1 MVYDNNNYVLYQQNG
16 GKVETD
22 INSGSY
28 TGPSINVSDK
38 TIKMK
43 IGLVKSE
50 NDDTLPS
57 YLVPILECAKG
68 DKSSASQTTSSSVMV
83 TLSGNNLLQVKL
95 TTGFTCEI
103 TSNFLT
109 GTEKSAITIETY
121 YQDSANAIVHNTIYF
136 DESLLKSYDK
146 DKNLTIQK
154 NPFTADAKPSTDSSS
169 EPSYTFT
176 FDFETIITE
185 IKNLPAYQ
193 LIQSMFKVAY
203 NVPSGK
209 SSTACLVKISDG
221 AFLNLNFTGV
231 PFNTDNISAKS
242 DKNKL
247 LLSISTTQAT
257 GIDGCI
263 FKDILGELKL
273 QDNLKQVLELK
284 DYPIDCSRMAAPPSQ
299 KQPPVPGQTPP
310 AQTESNSSSVT
321 GVAPM
326 TKTDSELTNIKESIN
341 KLLKQMNDLTSKQ
354 TNTQGQSTAMNQKF
368 LVGAPGD
375 KNVCGKGGIGLK
387 SDGTIVSIQVPISL
401 VMDEI
406 MTPKM
411 LEMYTSSNRQQAS
424 QKPSDKLIFSAA
436 EQAVTDFGTAA
447 TDDKN
452 AKKTAAE
459 GKIDTATG
467 LVAAAESAAQ
477 AAIDTAPKPYVDE
490 NAAAATI
497 QALTDKLKKEA
508 TDVLDPAK
516 IAYAAISPAPTPTI
530 AFTTEHGLI
539 TTATAAIT
547 TATSADAAGK
557 AAAIATAT
565 TAVES
570 AIAAAKAA
578 DVAVKAAIAAAGKPA
593 PPSGTGAD
601 YTAYETAYTAYD
613 NAKQAFDSASSTALQ
628 TASDTASS
636 APAQTKEAAV
646 AGDAQVKATPQQIEA
661 AKAILRDGVKG
672 VVDGISDDTK
682 GIAKITT
689 AEGEKQEEIT
699 KLTQATKVYTES
711 LAKIKELQATY
722 DAAVVDKNDDA
733 SKKAEADKIDE
744 ALGKIGKAIEE
755 VTKANGLL
763 DTAIG
768 ASQTADAPKAA
779 PAPAA
784 ADDDAAAPA
793 AAPAS
798 AAPAAAVSGD
808 AAAAEAAA
816 AEAAKKNVQAAIS
829 EYNTA
834 KALAIKAA
842 GEAAEAAK
850 AVTDAAEAAQNV
862 TNAVAA
868 VQSDVSGYN
877 TDSTANLTSEKKLL
891 ETLSGELQQL
901 KASLEPLKPAQDEPA
916 NDAAEAQKAQEAAT
930 KQTYTDFYNTFKQCL
945 VVGENE
951 NESQKGQVRTDVSS
965 DNFLT
970 TLNNCFRVKGYKDNE
985 YKNINVKPFFEA
997 VKAASLNSKAHNI
1010 DNTKFEGYQAS
1021 IEGKNINHELL
1032 LAIIK
1037 SLEPNATIFTGTNTT
1052 GINKTSFEELIKS
1065 LTSMLSSEQNTLM
1078 EEIEYGFRNGGG
1090 FSLFDGGSNKPKS
1103 TTKSKSKHKS
1113 TPKSKPK
1120 NKTKKNHSKSNPNP
1134 NPNKSKTPK
1143 IKMNE

>member
-1 MVYDNNNYVLYQQNG
+1 MVYDDNNYALYQQNG

-22 INSGSY
+22 INSESY

-57 YLVPILECAKG
+57 YLVPILDCAKE
-68 DKSSASQTTSSSVMV
+68 DKSPASQTTSSSVVMV
-83 TLSGNNLLQVKL
+83 TLSGNNLIQVTD

-146 DKNLTIQK
+146 DKNLTIAK
-154 NPFTADAKPSTDSSS
+154 NPFTADADAKPSTDSSS

-176 FDFETIITE
+176 FDFDTIITE

-203 NVPSGK
+203 NVTSGK

-299 KQPPVPGQTPP
+299 TPLPAPGQTPP

-368 LVGAPGD
+368 LVGAPSD

-411 LEMYTSSNRQQAS
+411 LEMYTSSNRQPAS
-424 QKPSDKLIFSAA
+424 QKPSALSSGPAASALSSGPAADAQSGNILASSNAPPIVQNLNAQPGNGAQPGSSDQPSVIELDAAKKDALQAAKGKLGELTTKLTTARITPLPAGVEALQNAVEAA
-436 EQAVTDFGTAA
+436 EQAVTAFGNAAADNKPTA
-447 TDDKN
+447 
-452 AKKTAAE
+452 KTAAE

-477 AAIDTAPKPYVDE
+477 TAIDTKPTPPPANDD
-490 NAAAATI
+490 A
-497 QALTDKLKKEA
+497 
-508 TDVLDPAK
+508 AK
-516 IAYAAISPAPTPTI
+516 IQELTGKLEAAKQKFEDAKNKLAQIKSESKPTI
-530 AFTTEHGLI
+530 ESKDVE
-539 TTATAAIT
+539 TALAA
-547 TATSADAAGK
+547 ADAAIK
-557 AAAIATAT
+557 AIASAVDKTKT
-565 TAVES
+565 TAISTAET
-570 AIAAAKAA
+570 
-578 DVAVKAAIAAAGKPA
+578 AVNDAENAVNEFNTKVDAAAGASKP
-593 PPSGTGAD
+593 TGEGVPD
-601 YTAYETAYTAYD
+601 YAAYEAAYKAYD
-613 NAKQAFDSASSTALQ
+613 NAKKAYEAAYKK
-628 TASDTASS
+628 ASDTAGQAGG
-636 APAQTKEAAV
+636 APVSDEDK
-646 AGDAQVKATPQQIEA
+646 KA
-661 AKAILRDGVKG
+661 AKEKLNTDVKS
-672 VVDGISDDTK
+672 VVSGIDDKYKDIQKIQSSDDFDKQLTEA
-682 GIAKITT
+682 GAKK
-689 AEGEKQEEIT
+689 AEIT
-699 KLTQATKVYTES
+699 KLTDATNVYTES
-711 LAKIKELQATY
+711 LAQLTQLQATY
-722 DAAVVDKNDDA
+722 EAAVAYKDDEIHEPEGEKTEEEEK
-733 SKKAEADKIDE
+733 KKAIM
-744 ALGKIGKAIEE
+744 
-755 VTKANGLL
+755 
-763 DTAIG
+763 
-768 ASQTADAPKAA
+768 
-779 PAPAA
+779 
-784 ADDDAAAPA
+784 
-793 AAPAS
+793 
-798 AAPAAAVSGD
+798 
-808 AAAAEAAA
+808 
-816 AEAAKKNVQAAIS
+816 
-829 EYNTA
+829 
-834 KALAIKAA
+834 
-842 GEAAEAAK
+842 
-850 AVTDAAEAAQNV
+850 
-862 TNAVAA
+862 
-868 VQSDVSGYN
+868 
-877 TDSTANLTSEKKLL
+877 
-891 ETLSGELQQL
+891 
-901 KASLEPLKPAQDEPA
+901 
-916 NDAAEAQKAQEAAT
+916 
-930 KQTYTDFYNTFKQCL
+930 QTYTDFYNTFKQCL
-945 VVGENE
+945 VVGQDEPASE
-951 NESQKGQVRTDVSS
+951 GEQGEVRKKVVS

-970 TLNNCFRVKGYKDNE
+970 TLSKCFNEDNKYKDT
-985 YKNINVKPFFEA
+985 NVKSFFEA
-997 VKAASLNSKAHNI
+997 VQAASLNSKAYNI
-1010 DNTKFEGYQAS
+1010 DSEKFQGKNYNQTTEGN
-1021 IEGKNINHELL
+1021 NINHELL
-1032 LAIIK
+1032 LAIIN
-1037 SLEPNATIFTGTNTT
+1037 SLAPPEPSQSNNITDN
-1052 GINKTSFEELIKS
+1052 SFEELIKR
-1065 LTSMLSSEQNTLM
+1065 LTGMLGNNDSPLM
-1078 EEIEYGFRNGGG
+1078 TEITYKFKKEEEAGG
-1090 FSLFDGGSNKPKS
+1090 FSLHDGGSNKPKS
-1103 TTKSKSKHKS
+1103 TTKSKSKS

>member
-1 MVYDNNNYVLYQQNG
+1 MVYDNNNYPLYQQNG

-22 INSGSY
+22 INSKSY

-57 YLVPILECAKG
+57 YLVPILDCAKG
-68 DKSSASQTTSSSVMV
+68 DKSPASQTTSSSVMV
-83 TLSGNNLLQVKL
+83 TLSGNNLLQVTD
-95 TTGFTCEI
+95 TTSFTCEI

-146 DKNLTIQK
+146 DKNLTIAK
-154 NPFTADAKPSTDSSS
+154 NPFTADAKPSKDSSS

-176 FDFETIITE
+176 FDFDTIITE

-247 LLSISTTQAT
+247 LLSISTKQAT
-257 GIDGCI
+257 GIGDCD
-263 FKDILGELKL
+263 FKSILGELKL

-299 KQPPVPGQTPP
+299 TQPPVPGQMPP

-321 GVAPM
+321 GVALM

-341 KLLKQMNDLTSKQ
+341 KLLIRMNDLTSKQ
-354 TNTQGQSTAMNQKF
+354 TNTQGQSTAMNQKI

-424 QKPSDKLIFSAA
+424 QKPSGPAASALPSGPAADDQSGNISANSNASSNVQNLNAQPGNGAQPGSSGQPSVIELDAAKKDALQAAKGKLGELTTKLTTASITPLPAGVEALQNAVEAA
-436 EQAVTDFGTAA
+436 EQAVTAFGNAA
-447 TDDKN
+447 ADDKN
-452 AKKTAAE
+452 AA
-459 GKIDTATG
+459 
-467 LVAAAESAAQ
+467 
-477 AAIDTAPKPYVDE
+477 KPSVDE
-490 NAAAATI
+490 NAATI

-508 TDVLDPAK
+508 TDVLDAAK

-578 DVAVKAAIAAAGKPA
+578 DVAVKAAAVAAAGKPA

-613 NAKQAFDSASSTALQ
+613 AAKTQFESSLSDAEKLHSDFVNIPADGSPPIQSDVDAAKLRLKKVIDSAK
-628 TASDTASS
+628 SDTSDSLVTIKSEKSILGNDVFKAFSSKEKTEEVDNLQSNTGAYQKNFSIIQGELGIYNDKIKPGGGGSPMPSSSSS
-636 APAQTKEAAV
+636 APVMGADYAAYESAYKAYDTAKTNFDAALQNAQEIYTRVGTRASPEVTQAKDMLKAHVQAIQIPADIDKLSSDDFSKLNDDNTRQAAV
-646 AGDAQVKATPQQIEA
+646 TAVKDATAKYIKDNAQIDSY
-661 AKAILRDGVKG
+661 I
-672 VVDGISDDTK
+672 
-682 GIAKITT
+682 
-689 AEGEKQEEIT
+689 
-699 KLTQATKVYTES
+699 
-711 LAKIKELQATY
+711 ATY
-722 DAAVVDKNDDA
+722 D
-733 SKKAEADKIDE
+733 
-744 ALGKIGKAIEE
+744 
-755 VTKANGLL
+755 T
-763 DTAIG
+763 T
-768 ASQTADAPKAA
+768 TT
-779 PAPAA
+779 APAA
-784 ADDDAAAPA
+784 KSAD
-793 AAPAS
+793 S
-798 AAPAAAVSGD
+798 EEEEE
-808 AAAAEAAA
+808 EAA
-816 AEAAKKNVQAAIS
+816 
-829 EYNTA
+829 
-834 KALAIKAA
+834 
-842 GEAAEAAK
+842 
-850 AVTDAAEAAQNV
+850 
-862 TNAVAA
+862 
-868 VQSDVSGYN
+868 
-877 TDSTANLTSEKKLL
+877 
-891 ETLSGELQQL
+891 
-901 KASLEPLKPAQDEPA
+901 
-916 NDAAEAQKAQEAAT
+916 
-930 KQTYTDFYNTFKQCL
+930 
-945 VVGENE
+945 
-951 NESQKGQVRTDVSS
+951 
-965 DNFLT
+965 
-970 TLNNCFRVKGYKDNE
+970 
-985 YKNINVKPFFEA
+985 
-997 VKAASLNSKAHNI
+997 
-1010 DNTKFEGYQAS
+1010 
-1021 IEGKNINHELL
+1021 
-1032 LAIIK
+1032 
-1037 SLEPNATIFTGTNTT
+1037 
-1052 GINKTSFEELIKS
+1052 
-1065 LTSMLSSEQNTLM
+1065 
-1078 EEIEYGFRNGGG
+1078 
-1090 FSLFDGGSNKPKS
+1090 FSLFDGGS
-1103 TTKSKSKHKS
+1103 TKSKSNSKS
-1113 TPKSKPK
+1113 KSASKSKPK
-1120 NKTKKNHSKSNPNP
+1120 NKTKKNHHSKSNPSP